1 MSHVRQ
7 QIRERIAANV
17 TGLTTTGSNVF
28 ASRVYNISTSE
39 LPALLVYAI
48 SESSERDSFLSS
60 NGLERVVDIL
70 VEGYATTSANL
81 DSVLDTIS
89 AEVETAVAG
98 DPTCNGLC
106 KDIFLSNTDVDL
118 TPDGQKPV
126 GSIKLTFECT
136 YRTTTVAPQTA
147 I

>member
-81 DSVLDTIS
+81 DSVLDTIA

-126 GSIKLTFECT
+126 GSIKLTFQCT
-136 YRTTTVAPQTA
+136 YRTTTVAPETA

>member
-136 YRTTTVAPQTA
+136 YRTTTVAPQSA

>member
-1 MSHVRQ
+1 
-7 QIRERIAANV
+7 
-17 TGLTTTGSNVF
+17 
-28 ASRVYNISTSE
+28 
-39 LPALLVYAI
+39 
-48 SESSERDSFLSS
+48 
-60 NGLERVVDIL
+60 L

-106 KDIFLSNTDVDL
+106 KDIYLSNTDVDL
-118 TPDGQKPV
+118 SPDAQKPV

-136 YRTTTVAPQTA
+136 YRTTTIAPQTA

>member
-48 SESSERDSFLSS
+48 SESSERDSFLST
-60 NGLERVVDIL
+60 NGLERSVDIL

-89 AEVETAVAG
+89 AEVETDFA
-98 DPTCNGLC
+98 
-106 KDIFLSNTDVDL
+106 KIF
-118 TPDGQKPV
+118 
-126 GSIKLTFECT
+126 F
-136 YRTTTVAPQTA
+136 
-147 I
+147 

>member
-48 SESSERDSFLSS
+48 SESSERDSFLST
-60 NGLERVVDIL
+60 NGLERSVDIL

-136 YRTTTVAPQTA
+136 YRTTTIAPQTA

>member
-60 NGLERVVDIL
+60 NGLERSVDIL

-81 DSVLDTIS
+81 DSVLDTIA

-106 KDIFLSNTDVDL
+106 KDIVLSNTDVDL

-136 YRTTTVAPQTA
+136 YRTTTVAPETA